1 MLQFS
6 IRGLCRISPNF
17 PVRSFVTNSVNCARN
32 RPNWK
37 YLSKETEDRTKHIL
51 IDRRSLENISTPP
64 TYIQNISD
72 IFDFFPLSPDKVEKT
87 LLDHPE
93 LLEFNSSDVIDVIK
107 IFVEA
112 GDYDIITQ
120 EEALL
125 SIARF
130 PDLLKINK
138 DKFKENISN
147 IFGLT
152 SLYDIPWNVVMV
164 ASPLTLTF
172 DPSDIGFIVDNLNNY
187 FSDDRI
193 RDVIGNNPNL
203 FEMPWDEIEEKIK
216 YLQYTM
222 HVSAYRIAMT
232 PKSLTHSLDFFK
244 LRYEFLSRAGHYR
257 HPDPG
262 AKSAV
267 PAEASP
273 ALHLLTDTDDDRFVF
288 KCCPGLTLEEFN
300 VFRSVMMLEELGDDL
315 LNDVPEDDDDN
326 EELEGDR
333 NRYTVPTKSREKIK
347 YDPDRFRK

>member
-1 MLQFS
+1 MFQFS
-6 IRGLCRISPNF
+6 IRRLLKISPNV
-17 PVRSFVTNSVNCARN
+17 PVRSFVTNSANNARG

-37 YLSKETEDRTKHIL
+37 YLSKETEERTKHVL
-51 IDRRSLENISTPP
+51 IDRRKLQNISTPP
-64 TYIQNISD
+64 AFINNISD
-72 IFDFFPLSPDKVEKT
+72 IFEFFPLSPDKVETT

-93 LLEFNSSDVIDVIK
+93 VLEYNSSDVIDVIK
-107 IFVEA
+107 ILVEA

-125 SIARF
+125 CIARC
-130 PDLLKINK
+130 PDLIKINK

-147 IFGLT
+147 IIGLT

-164 ASPLTLTF
+164 ASPITLTF
-172 DPSDIGFIVDNLNNY
+172 DPSALGFIVDSLNNY
-187 FSDDRI
+187 FPDDRI
-193 RDVIGNNPNL
+193 RDVIGNNPTL
-203 FEMPWDEIEEKIK
+203 FEMSWDEIEEKIK
-216 YLQYTM
+216 YLQFTM

-232 PKSLTHSLDFFK
+232 PKSLTHDLDFFK

-262 AKSAV
+262 AKSAI

-300 VFRSVMMLEELGDDL
+300 VFRSVIMFEEGGEDFFNDVLEEE
-315 LNDVPEDDDDN
+315 ND

-333 NRYTVPTKSREKIK
+333 NRYTVPTRSREKIK
-347 YDPDRFRK
+347 YDVNRFRK